1 MLLFLLDKGDYLE
14 NLHAVI
20 CPNKWRSFETFTCLD
35 SVLECHQSF
44 LFQIFLFFFCVC
56 LSSNKLFFLFFF
68 SFVFWGEVG
77 VGGAIHNFSSC
88 LFCLP
93 CYGLDCS
100 VLLVSL
106 VTV

>member
-1 MLLFLLDKGDYLE
+1 ML
-14 NLHAVI
+14 AVI
-20 CPNKWRSFETFTCLD
+20 LVSDVFF
-35 SVLECHQSF
+35 V
-44 LFQIFLFFFCVC
+44 FFCFLC
-56 LSSNKLFFLFFF
+56 LSSNKHFFCFCFFV